1 MGTLFEFEEIS
12 AKILIG
18 NRLHAV
24 INGDK
29 IDIYK
34 NDVFIESKPISKD
47 FEKRLTVVE
56 LVNNYGAMKLRI
68 AELLEVSRQS
78 IDNWLDSYTK
88 NGAVGLINN
97 TKDSWKKN
105 SKRFTGNKAREL
117 ENDRFQESQK
127 QESLEITIDFKA
139 DADDLEEVKTDLYTD
154 TYGLENNR
162 YAGTMLVIGMLE
174 HLYNFSSLSASVY
187 NGHADFI
194 HLFMA
199 MHINQISSVEQL
211 KVVHKHEFGRIIGK
225 NKLESM
231 PMLWTDIHQGVD
243 QRKSNELHDKVFNY
257 QCVKGLV
264 GLENLFVD
272 GHFIPYY
279 GNEKTHKGF
288 YTQRDLMIKGQT
300 QMFVHDKSG
309 RVVYFETQEGKGD
322 IVKALKKTS
331 EYISRLNEGI
341 KPLITV
347 DREVWGV
354 ENFIYL
360 KDERIVTWEKF
371 SNQDELQQIDIALF
385 TDEIYKN
392 QRHWQLFEDK
402 KEYRDKDKNLIVLR
416 RVVMHNESIDRRL
429 CVVTT
434 DNSED
439 KKIIADAMLSRWGS
453 NENTFKFMGERTNM
467 HYNPTIE
474 IAAESQYQ
482 EIENPQYKKAQQELT
497 QLKNKLSKTERDL
510 GKKPATENKD
520 GGLRQNQHREQLNQN
535 CIVIKQ
541 NIQKAKIVL
550 EGISK
555 RINLDQ
561 IDDVKFKVIDKEG
574 GDLWAIC
581 ESLFWNSRKELTER
595 IFQYLPDMRDTIP
608 VLEALIKAP
617 GRIQSSANMILVK
630 LEINETP
637 RFKSAQIQLL
647 RYMNN
652 LDCRINGKFLRF
664 DKMSK

>member
-1 MGTLFEFEEIS
+1 
-12 AKILIG
+12 
-18 NRLHAV
+18 
-24 INGDK
+24 
-29 IDIYK
+29 
-34 NDVFIESKPISKD
+34 
-47 FEKRLTVVE
+47 
-56 LVNNYGAMKLRI
+56 
-68 AELLEVSRQS
+68 
-78 IDNWLDSYTK
+78 
-88 NGAVGLINN
+88 
-97 TKDSWKKN
+97 
-105 SKRFTGNKAREL
+105 
-117 ENDRFQESQK
+117 
-127 QESLEITIDFKA
+127 
-139 DADDLEEVKTDLYTD
+139 
-154 TYGLENNR
+154 
-162 YAGTMLVIGMLE
+162 
-174 HLYNFSSLSASVY
+174 
-187 NGHADFI
+187 
-194 HLFMA
+194 MA

-225 NKLESM
+225 NKLASL

-288 YTQRDLMIKGQT
+288 YTQRKLMIKGQT
-300 QMFVHDKSG
+300 QIFVHDKSG

-322 IVKALKKTS
+322 IVEALKKTS

-341 KPLITV
+341 KPLIAV

-371 SNQDELQQIDIALF
+371 CHQDELQQIDIALF
-385 TDEIYKN
+385 TDEIHKN
-392 QRHWQLFEDK
+392 QRHWLLYEDK
-402 KEYRDKDKNLIVLR
+402 KEYRDIDKNQIVLR
-416 RVVMHNESIDRRL
+416 RVVMHNESLDRRL

-474 IAAESQYQ
+474 IAAESQHQ
-482 EIENPQYKKAQQELT
+482 EIENPQYKQAHQELT
-497 QLKNKLSKTERDL
+497 QLQNKLSKTERDL
-510 GKKPATENKD
+510 EKKPATENKD

-535 CIVIKQ
+535 CIVFKQ
-541 NIQKAKIVL
+541 NIQKAKIEL

-595 IFQYLPDMRDTIP
+595 FFQYLPDMRDTIP

-617 GRIQSSANMILVK
+617 GKIQSSANMIFVK
-630 LEINETP
+630 LEISETP

-652 LDCRINGKFLRF
+652 LDCHINGKLLRF